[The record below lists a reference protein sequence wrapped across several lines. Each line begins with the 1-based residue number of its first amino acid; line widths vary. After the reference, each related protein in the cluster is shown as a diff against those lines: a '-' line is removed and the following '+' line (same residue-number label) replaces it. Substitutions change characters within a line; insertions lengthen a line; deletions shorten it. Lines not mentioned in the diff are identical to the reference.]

1 MRYLLVLGVFSATTL
16 TYAKDVVCPAGKSN
30 SQVAVEAGDTIGYQT
45 QAGATYEKNTN
56 CVTKFTLDNSCK
68 KIKFSCDSFNLGKG
82 DLMIVKIGKK
92 SKKFKGKKFKK
103 PIVSTKTTLITFKS
117 NKKKEGPGALCSM
130 ECIKSAA
137 TAAPTPPPTT
147 GVDDEVTTRVKGFID
162 AGTCNAVSFGDYSDT
177 ECGDSGTSYYKEFIY
192 NNKRVQ
198 ISNNIP
204 DHAAET
210 DMIAPNPN
218 IRCPGWQFIELPIDP
233 EKGTSFSDTTL
244 GTIGLA
250 VTGGAFFNDLSNPD
264 GSLALTNE
272 GPSLDTC
279 LGHSAPTNMGGGG
292 MGGGGMGPPPGG
304 NGGPPPGGNGGPP
317 PGRYKRQEDTP
328 HAGQYHYHGNI
339 NCTNAGAATGAND
352 PDMCKLIGY
361 YRDGVP
367 VYGFCKD
374 SNGMVFTSCY
384 KLNSGASTSTVV
396 TASGTYNI
404 GATTSDYTF
413 TADSSCNLDEANGAT
428 HPTTGK
434 YSYFMTTDYPW
445 TPRKYG
451 SSATASYC
459 SAAAA

>member
-1 MRYLLVLGVFSATTL
+1 MRPLFLLPITLFSYISAQGNDCCQVKTVGMYKYYYYGIDYMAYDYGCSSPCIYMMEGNYDSKYCFKPGVKNSVC
-16 TYAKDVVCPAGKSN
+16 DVPGM
-30 SQVAVEAGDTIGYQT
+30 GGGY
-45 QAGATYEKNTN
+45 GGGYGGGMGGGSGGGYGGGGMGGGSGGN
-56 CVTKFTLDNSCK
+56 V
-68 KIKFSCDSFNLGKG
+68 
-82 DLMIVKIGKK
+82 
-92 SKKFKGKKFKK
+92 
-103 PIVSTKTTLITFKS
+103 
-117 NKKKEGPGALCSM
+117 
-130 ECIKSAA
+130 
-137 TAAPTPPPTT
+137 TAAPSPGGGGDGS

-162 AGTCNAVSFGDYSDT
+162 AGTCNAVSFGDYSDA

-198 ISNNIP
+198 VSNNIP
-204 DHAAET
+204 DHAAES

-233 EKGTSFSDTTL
+233 EKGTSFTDTTL

-292 MGGGGMGPPPGG
+292 GGMGPPPGG
-304 NGGPPPGGNGGPP
+304 PGGNGPP

-413 TADSSCNLDEANGAT
+413 TADSSCNLDEANGAM

-451 SSATASYC
+451 TTATASYC